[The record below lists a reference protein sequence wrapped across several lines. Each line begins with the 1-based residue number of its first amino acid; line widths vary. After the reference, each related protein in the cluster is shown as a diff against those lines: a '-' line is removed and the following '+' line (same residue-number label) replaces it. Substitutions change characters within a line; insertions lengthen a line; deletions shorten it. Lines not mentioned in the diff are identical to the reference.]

1 MPDGANLLSTSIDIP
16 HEGGTAAQEM
26 DNATLVARALEGGP
40 EAFGP
45 IIVRY
50 KDAVFG
56 VALARLR
63 NFHDAEDLTQTTFV
77 EAFDR
82 LRNLKDPERL
92 GAWLRTITIH
102 RCINFLKRQDRIVVG
117 FEAIEEPAAESPSPD
132 VDFER
137 KRLQERVMEA
147 VGRLSRTQNETVL
160 LHYISEYTVA
170 EVAAIQE
177 VPVGTV
183 KRRLHDAR
191 KRLKQDMID
200 MVEDVLKD
208 SAPNEEMADRVFNL
222 LCAYPSGG
230 AFRDPKTVETLE
242 EIGEAGKDG
251 FTRAM
256 ELPHW
261 RSRRLTVHYLAGDY
275 GDGGPGKDFVLER
288 LKEALQDG
296 NWGVRKAAIRRL
308 MSPGPLLTEEERA
321 RSVLPHLLPLLSD
334 PSKRV
339 RSEIVGDLGRWALR
353 RAPKAL
359 VRQALPLR
367 DVCRAAAVETDAK
380 TLKRFQRLLGLL
392 VQAQDAEE

>member
-1 MPDGANLLSTSIDIP
+1 MQGGANLLASSIDIS
-16 HEGGTAAQEM
+16 HEGGTVAQEV
-26 DNATLVARALEGGP
+26 DNAALVAQALAGGP

-82 LRNLKDPERL
+82 LQNLKDPERL

-102 RCINFLKRQDRIVVG
+102 RCINYLKRRGRIVDL
-117 FEAIEEPAAESPSPD
+117 EAVSEPVAESPSPD
-132 VDFER
+132 ADFER
-137 KRLQERVMEA
+137 KQLRERVMEA
-147 VGRLSRTQNETVL
+147 VGRLSRTQGETVM

-177 VPVGTV
+177 VPVGTI
-183 KRRLHDAR
+183 KRRLHEAR
-191 KRLKQDMID
+191 KRLKQDMLD

-208 SAPNEEMADRVFNL
+208 SAPDGEMADRVFEL

-230 AFRDPKTVETLE
+230 AFGDRKTVKTLG

-261 RSRRLTVHYLAGDY
+261 RSRRLTVSYLAREY
-275 GDGGPGKDFVLER
+275 GDGGPPKAFAIER
-288 LKEALQDG
+288 LKEALQDS
-296 NWGVRKAAIRRL
+296 NWGVRKAAAWTL
-308 MSPGPLLTEEERA
+308 MFGSPGQTEEERA
-321 RSVLPHLLPLLSD
+321 QHVVPHLIPLLTD
-334 PSKRV
+334 PSRRV
-339 RSEIVGDLGRWALR
+339 RTAVVGFLGIWAGLR
-353 RAPKAL
+353 ATPEL
-359 VRQALPLR
+359 VRQAFPLL
-367 DVCRAAAVETDAK
+367 DICRAASLETDAK
-380 TLKRFQRLLGLL
+380 TLRRFQGLL
-392 VQAQDAEE
+392 RHTVRAQDNVE

>member
-1 MPDGANLLSTSIDIP
+1 MPDGANLLSTSIDNP
-16 HEGGTAAQEM
+16 HEGGTVAQEL
-26 DNATLVARALEGGP
+26 DNAALVAQALDGGP
-40 EAFGP
+40 ESFGP
-45 IIVRY
+45 IVVRY

-82 LRNLKDPERL
+82 LRDLKDPQRL

-102 RCINFLKRQDRIVVG
+102 RCINFMKRRDRIVD
-117 FEAIEEPAAESPSPD
+117 FEAVEEPATESPSPD
-132 VDFER
+132 ADFER
-137 KRLQERVMEA
+137 KQLRERVLEA
-147 VGRLSRTQNETVL
+147 IGRLSRVQGETVM

-177 VPVGTV
+177 VPVGTI

-191 KRLKQDMID
+191 KRLKQDMMD
-200 MVEDVLKD
+200 MVKDVLKD
-208 SAPNEEMADRVFNL
+208 SAPNEEMADRVFGL

-230 AFRDPKTVETLE
+230 AFKDPKTVETLKA
-242 EIGEAGKDG
+242 IGQAGKDG

-261 RSRRLTVHYLAGDY
+261 RSRRLTVHYLARDY
-275 GDGGPGKDFVLER
+275 GKGGPGKDFAIER
-288 LKEALQDG
+288 LKEALQDS
-296 NWGVRKAAIRRL
+296 NWGVRKAAVRML
-308 MSPGPLLTEEERA
+308 MSPGPMLTEKERA
-321 RSVLPHLLPLLSD
+321 RSVVPHLIPLLSD

-353 RAPKAL
+353 RAPKEL
-359 VRQALPLR
+359 VRQAIPLQE
-367 DVCRAAAVETDAK
+367 VCRAASLETDER

-392 VQAQDAEE
+392 VQAQEAEE